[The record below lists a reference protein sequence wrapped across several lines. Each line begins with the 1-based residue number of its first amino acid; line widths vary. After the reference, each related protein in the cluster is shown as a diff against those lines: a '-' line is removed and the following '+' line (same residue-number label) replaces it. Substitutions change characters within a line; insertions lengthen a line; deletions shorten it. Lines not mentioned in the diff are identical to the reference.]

1 MEPTEIMSVSNVE
14 SREAVVYDKSL
25 ESIILEAE
33 KKVDVLKKVLGVA
46 IKRTNPHDWT
56 CIGDKPYLG
65 SSGLEKIA
73 PLFGCKMEDVKNV
86 RLERE
91 DEKGK
96 HYIYQFTARFF
107 WQGGSI
113 EALGACSSRDK
124 FFGYD
129 STKKIYKE
137 LHDVDETNVMKAAYS
152 NLMVNGIGR
161 LLGIR
166 NLEWSDLEPFGI
178 TKDKVSK
185 VEYNKGAS
193 ADPANAGLITEAQ
206 VKRFYSIAKSCGWA
220 DAELKEWLLKNYKLD
235 SATKISWKDK
245 QYENIIIAVQK
256 AKGIEQGA

>member
-1 MEPTEIMSVSNVE
+1 METAQVMAISSQEQEV
-14 SREAVVYDKSL
+14 VVYDKSL
-25 ESIILEAE
+25 EVLIAEAE

-65 SSGLEKIA
+65 SSGVEKIA
-73 PLFGCKMEDVKNV
+73 PLFGVKMEDVKNV
-86 RLERE
+86 RLERK
-91 DEKGK
+91 DDKGD

-124 FFGYD
+124 FFGWD
-129 STKKIYKE
+129 SHTKSFKE
-137 LHDVDETNVMKAAYS
+137 LHDVDEPNVMKAAYS
-152 NLMVNGIGR
+152 NLMVNGITR
-161 LLGIR
+161 VLGIR

-185 VEYNKGAS
+185 VEYNKGANV
-193 ADPANAGLITEAQ
+193 DPANAGLISEAQ
-206 VKRFYSIAKSCGWA
+206 VKRFYTIAKSAGWA

-235 SATKISWKDK
+235 SATKISWKNQ
-245 QYENIIIAVQK
+245 QYENIVIACQK
-256 AKGIEQGA
+256 AKGVEPGA

>member
-1 MEPTEIMSVSNVE
+1 MEPTNIMAVPSNERQEV
-14 SREAVVYDKSL
+14 VVYDKSL
-25 ESIILEAE
+25 EVIIAEAE

-73 PLFGCKMEDVKNV
+73 PLFGVKMEDVRNV
-86 RLERE
+86 RLERK
-91 DEKGK
+91 DDKGE

-129 STKKIYKE
+129 SNKKIYKE
-137 LHDVDETNVMKAAYS
+137 LSEVDETNVMKAAYS

-166 NLEWSDLEPFGI
+166 NLEWSDLEAHGI

-185 VEYNKGAS
+185 VEYNRGAQS
-193 ADPANAGLITEAQ
+193 DPANAGLITEAQ
-206 VKRFYSIAKSCGWA
+206 VKRFYSIAKTCGWN
-220 DAELKEWLLKNYKLD
+220 DTELKEWLMKNYRLD

-245 QYENIIIAVQK
+245 QYENIIIRIQK
-256 AKGIEQGA
+256 EKGVEPGA